1 MKFKYQARNKDG
13 KLVSGIVEA
22 PSKEA
27 AIYLIQ
33 EKGLFLTF
41 LEQKEEGGLFSK
53 TTKITGKISQK
64 DIMVFFRQMATM
76 VGAGIP
82 LVEALKSLA
91 DQSDKKILR
100 ETIQNITKEV
110 EAGSPLSSVL
120 EKYPQYFSELI
131 VGLLKAGEASGTLPK
146 SLEYLAE
153 YLENENYIYSKIKS
167 ALAYP
172 AFIVVAMIGIMFIL
186 AFFVLPNLLIVFE
199 SVGTENLPITT
210 KIIISSTNIIRSYG
224 VYILMMFGFIL
235 FLLYRYFFQT
245 IEGKKT
251 LSKILYSLPIIKNT
265 IRKIYVSRFAEV
277 FSTLLLSGIPIT
289 SALEISSTVIGNEV
303 YKKIILVAKEEV
315 KKGEKLSSVLS
326 QFSPQYLDPIFVR
339 MIYVGESSGKL
350 GDSLKNL
357 VKVYRNEVES
367 SIEGILSLMEPAIM
381 VLLGGVVGIIVIS
394 ILLPMYQNLMNTGF

>member
-64 DIMVFFRQMATM
+64 DIMVFFRQLATM

-131 VGLLKAGEASGTLPK
+131 VGLLKAGEASGTLAK

-172 AFIVVAMIGIMFIL
+172 AFIVVAMIGIIFIL

-224 VYILMMFGFIL
+224 MYILMMFGFIL

-265 IRKIYVSRFAEV
+265 VRKIYVSRFAEV

-289 SALEISSTVIGNEV
+289 SALEISSTVIGDEV